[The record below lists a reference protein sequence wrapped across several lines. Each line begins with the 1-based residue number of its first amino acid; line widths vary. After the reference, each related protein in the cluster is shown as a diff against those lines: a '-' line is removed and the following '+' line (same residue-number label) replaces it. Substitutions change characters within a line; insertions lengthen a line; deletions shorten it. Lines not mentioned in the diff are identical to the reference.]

1 MTAIPPPAA
10 TAQRTASPPQHAAP
24 SGKRGRP
31 ANPAVRASILTAALE
46 LFAERGYDATSV
58 NEVVVR
64 AGVTKGA
71 LYHYFSAKEDLL
83 YEIYRDHLEQQ
94 MADLDQILSSGDDP
108 AAALHRVIENLVVTT
123 IDQLPVVTVFARDMS
138 RLTADRFAA
147 LQNDWRRYQDGVRG
161 LIGAAQRDGT
171 FARTTTPE
179 LASWMIFGF
188 TNSLPLW
195 YRPDGPLSPAGI
207 AAELNSLVNAA
218 LDPNRPEGKENP

>member
-1 MTAIPPPAA
+1 MTTAPPPT
-10 TAQRTASPPQHAAP
+10 TAEDRPALPQHGVQAV
-24 SGKRGRP
+24 KRGRP
-31 ANPAVRASILTAALE
+31 ANPTVRASILAAALE

-58 NEVVVR
+58 SEVVEH

-83 YEIYRDHLEQQ
+83 YEIYRDHLDQQ
-94 MADLDQILSSGDDP
+94 MADLDRIVGSGDDP
-108 AAALHRVIENLVVTT
+108 ATALRNVIENLVVTT
-123 IDQLPVVTVFARDMS
+123 ITHLPVVTVFGRDMS
-138 RLTADRFAA
+138 RLNSERFAV
-147 LQNDWRRYQDGVRG
+147 LQADWRRYQEGVRK

-195 YRPDGPLSPAGI
+195 YQPDGPLSPAGV
-207 AAELNSLVNAA
+207 AAELNALVRAA
-218 LDPNRPEGKENP
+218 MDPHRPEGTSNL